1 MPSEQIRFDPN
12 HPSNPCPG
20 SCRWPA
26 RVLARPARGEES
38 VDSSDVMVNRRT
50 FLETGGAAVLGLAL
64 GGCARL
70 LGGAHSRAPRV
81 DLTPVDV
88 SWDRIIRTTVGLRPY
103 RESGFV
109 VRAERLDDRTVI
121 HNYGHGGAGMSL
133 SWGTASLAADLAV
146 EHPERRAAIVGC
158 GVVGL
163 TTARMLQRRGF
174 EVSIHAASL
183 PPDTTSNMSFA
194 SFTPTS
200 SLVAQSRRTPEWDA
214 RFRRAV
220 EIAYRE
226 LQLLVGPRHG
236 VSWIDDY
243 APTNSSGGNAGGR
256 GNGASGG
263 DSGALLPSGF
273 ELPRVQLG
281 EGEHP
286 FGTRYARRHPT
297 LRFEPTIYLD
307 SLMRDVITFGGRIAV
322 REFATPRDLMSLPE
336 TLIVNCTGL
345 GAKQLFGDDE
355 LTPVKGQL
363 VVLVPQQGVD
373 YSTGTML
380 PRTDGI
386 VLGHVM
392 QRGDWSLDVDESE
405 RRRVMEY
412 HARIFGAMR
421 RPERAVALASP
432 HRPMTIPP
440 VESFFGL
447 ES

>member
-1 MPSEQIRFDPN
+1 
-12 HPSNPCPG
+12 
-20 SCRWPA
+20 
-26 RVLARPARGEES
+26 
-38 VDSSDVMVNRRT
+38 MVTRRT
-50 FLETGGAAVLGLAL
+50 FLETGTAALLGAAIN
-64 GGCARL
+64 GCARL
-70 LGGAHSRAPRV
+70 TSGGRTRKPRV
-81 DLTPVDV
+81 NLAPVDL

-133 SWGTASLAADLAV
+133 SWGTAALAADLAV
-146 EHPERRAAIVGC
+146 DHPERRAAVIGC
-158 GVVGL
+158 GVAGL

-174 EVSIHAASL
+174 DVSIHAASL

-214 RFRRAV
+214 QFRRALD
-220 EIAYRE
+220 IAYRE
-226 LQLLVGPRHG
+226 LQLLVGPRYG
-236 VSWIDDY
+236 VSWMDDY
-243 APTNSSGGNAGGR
+243 APTNTSSRDASNR
-256 GNGASGG
+256 GNGAGAG
-263 DSGALLPSGF
+263 TGGALLPSGY
-273 ELPRVQLG
+273 ELARVELG

-286 FGTRYARRHPT
+286 FGTRYARRQPT

-307 SLMRDVITFGGRIAV
+307 ALMRDVLTFGGRIAV
-322 REFATPRDLMSLPE
+322 RSFATPRDLMSLPE
-336 TLIVNCTGL
+336 TLFVNCTGL
-345 GAKQLFGDDE
+345 GAKQLFGDEE
-355 LTPVKGQL
+355 LTPIKGQL
-363 VVLVPQQGVD
+363 VILVPQPEVT
-373 YSTGTML
+373 YSIGTMT
-380 PRTDGI
+380 PRSDGI

-392 QRGDWSLDVDESE
+392 QRGEWSLDVDETE

-421 RPERAVALASP
+421 RPERAVALTSSP
-432 HRPMTIPP
+432 RPTTIPP

>member
-1 MPSEQIRFDPN
+1 M
-12 HPSNPCPG
+12 
-20 SCRWPA
+20 
-26 RVLARPARGEES
+26 
-38 VDSSDVMVNRRT
+38 
-50 FLETGGAAVLGLAL
+50 LGLAI
-64 GGCARL
+64 GGCGRLTGGPRARV
-70 LGGAHSRAPRV
+70 PRV
-81 DLTPVDV
+81 SLVPVDI

-109 VRAERLDDRTVI
+109 VRAERIDDRTVI
-121 HNYGHGGAGMSL
+121 HNFGHGGAGMSL
-133 SWGTASLAADLAV
+133 SWGTAALAADLALD
-146 EHPERRAAIVGC
+146 HADRRAAVIGC

-174 EVSIHAASL
+174 DVSIHAASL

-200 SLVAQSRRTPEWDA
+200 SLVAQARRTPEWDA
-214 RFRRAV
+214 QFRRAV

-226 LQLLVGPRHG
+226 LQLLVGPRYG

-243 APTNSSGGNAGGR
+243 SPTNTSAGNAAGR
-256 GNGASGG
+256 GNGTGGG
-263 DSGALLPSGF
+263 DGGGLLPSGV
-273 ELPRVQLG
+273 ELGRVQLG

-297 LRFEPTIYLD
+297 LRFEPSIYLD
-307 SLMRDVITFGGRIAV
+307 ALMRDVITFGGRIAV
-322 REFATPRDLMSLPE
+322 RSFATPRDLMALPE

-345 GAKQLFGDDE
+345 GSKQLFGDEE

-363 VVLVPQQGVD
+363 VVLVPQADVA
-373 YSTGTML
+373 YSIGTML
-380 PRTDGI
+380 PRADGI

-392 QRGDWSLDVDESE
+392 QRGEWSLDVDEAE
-405 RRRVMEY
+405 RRRVIEY

-421 RPERAVALASP
+421 PPERAVAVTSSP
-432 HRPMTIPP
+432 RPAMIPP